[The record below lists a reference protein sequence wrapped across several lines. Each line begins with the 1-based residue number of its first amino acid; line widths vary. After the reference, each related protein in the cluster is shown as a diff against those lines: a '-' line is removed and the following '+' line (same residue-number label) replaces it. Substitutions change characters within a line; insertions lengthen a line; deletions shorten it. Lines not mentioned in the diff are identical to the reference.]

1 MKFPEPTVSYV
12 STLKSGIKDKSLFVE
27 NVVIRK
33 ERIISHMLVDNTD
46 KIKLLREHL
55 NVLHFEEVVV
65 NTLQGF

>member
-1 MKFPEPTVSYV
+1 
-12 STLKSGIKDKSLFVE
+12 
-27 NVVIRK
+27 
-33 ERIISHMLVDNTD
+33 MLVDNTD